1 MFENNILVYLNIIM
15 LKYILLFI
23 NDIILFFFFK
33 NIELNFK

>member
-23 NDIILFFFFK
+23 NDIILYF
-33 NIELNFK
+33 L